1 MGMKG
6 KTVLITGGNAGIGLA
21 AAIDLARQGG
31 EVVIVS
37 RNAEKG
43 EEALKQVAAVASG
56 PAPAMLQAD
65 LASFKQVRQLAQTF
79 MDRYPKLD
87 VLINNAGAFFSEY
100 GETEDGIERQFAIN
114 HLAPFLLTNL
124 LLERLKACAPARIVN
139 VASRAHY
146 RGYINFDDIGFKQHY
161 DGFLKAYS
169 QSKLANVLFT
179 KELARRLEG
188 TGVTANCLHPGVVGT
203 SIAQKESKGIYRLGW
218 ALMRPFMMSPADG
231 AKTTIY
237 LASSPEVETLTGEY
251 FDKCKSK
258 PASAKALNEETA
270 RHLWDLSEQMTG
282 LNWTV

>member
-1 MGMKG
+1 MQG

-21 AAIDLARQGG
+21 TAVDLARQGAQ
-31 EVVIVS
+31 VVIVS

-43 EEALKQVAAVASG
+43 QAALKEIAAAASG
-56 PAPAMLQAD
+56 PQPGMLQAD
-65 LASFKQVRQLAQTF
+65 LASFRQVRQLAADFLQQN
-79 MDRYPKLD
+79 DRLD

-124 LLERLKACAPARIVN
+124 LLDKLKACAPSRIVN

-146 RGYINFDDIGFKQHY
+146 RGSMNFDDIGFKQNY

-179 KELARRLEG
+179 NELARRLEG
-188 TGVTANCLHPGVVGT
+188 TGVTANSLHPGVVST

-218 ALMRPFMMSPADG
+218 ALLRPFMITPEKG
-231 AKTTIY
+231 AQTTIF
-237 LASSPEVETLTGEY
+237 LASSPKVEGVTGK
-251 FDKCKSK
+251 FFNKSK
-258 PASAKALNEETA
+258 VQRASDEAYDEAYDEAIAN
-270 RHLWDLSEQMTG
+270 RLWELSEELVG
-282 LNWTV
+282 I